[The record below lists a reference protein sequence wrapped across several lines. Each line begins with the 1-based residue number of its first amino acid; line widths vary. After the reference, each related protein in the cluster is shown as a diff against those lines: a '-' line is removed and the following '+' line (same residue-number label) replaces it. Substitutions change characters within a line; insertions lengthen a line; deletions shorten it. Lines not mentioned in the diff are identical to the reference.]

1 MRSPT
6 KIRTPTKLVR
16 SGEARWASKAKD
28 VKKKLLGTGDNTLD
42 SAWPPPKRVKLSTT
56 LGTIQSET
64 QTSASDAND
73 AVEESQE
80 TTESTGIVDDLHRQ
94 VQVAQCLEEDLLRDN
109 ARMRLK
115 VLNLRDEVGY
125 YYSLLGRIELIAA
138 DNSNQ
143 EQEQVTQLASQLQHI
158 VSGSKSVDAVVTV
171 DNGNDVRQ

>member
-42 SAWPPPKRVKLSTT
+42 SAWPPPKRVKLS
-56 LGTIQSET
+56 
-64 QTSASDAND
+64 
-73 AVEESQE
+73 
-80 TTESTGIVDDLHRQ
+80 IVDDLHRQ

-138 DNSNQ
+138 DN
-143 EQEQVTQLASQLQHI
+143 TGRSQW
-158 VSGSKSVDAVVTV
+158 T
-171 DNGNDVRQ
+171 RW